1 MKIVDKGIEMISITS
16 SQGVITPIRF
26 RYQPCD
32 DELQVIKIHK
42 VTEQSKQKMAGK
54 VYIVYKCQTI
64 INNNCM
70 KIFELRYFLEKCT
83 WILYK
88 I

>member
-1 MKIVDKGIEMISITS
+1 MKIVDKEIEMISVTNIR
-16 SQGVITPIRF
+16 GVITPIRF
-26 RYQPCD
+26 RYQSRD
-32 DELQVIKIHK
+32 DEFQVIKIHK
-42 VTEQSKQKMAGK
+42 VTEQSNQKIAGK
-54 VYIVYKCQTI
+54 VYMVYKCQAI
-64 INNNCM
+64 IDNKCM

>member
-1 MKIVDKGIEMISITS
+1 MKIVDKEIEMISITNRH
-16 SQGVITPIRF
+16 GIIKPIRF
-26 RYQPCD
+26 RYQSDD
-32 DELQVIKIHK
+32 DEMQVIKIHK

-54 VYIVYKCQTI
+54 VYIVYKCQAI
-64 INNNCM
+64 IDDNCM
-70 KIFELRYFLEKCT
+70 KIFEVRYFLEKCT